1 MRITGQKNYRKTN
14 YPTLNFEVVGEEA
27 SGRVDYAIKKII
39 DVVNEELVA
48 ITEGKQKDFVAGFV
62 TKRTNASHHTNTR
75 KKKRSMISTI
85 YMNSLPQVG
94 SIWLLGRKATNQYFL
109 LYTPERI
116 YCSKSDYSHRLPSE
130 GILDDDTKLRQGVK
144 EVMGVIVDLLKD
156 RVEVG
161 DSPDR
166 IGVLEEESVLRHHF
180 AGMAVHHYTC
190 VLVFTTLRAA
200 RLLCG

>member
-1 MRITGQKNYRKTN
+1 MNTPAFTSTSVTATGIVGGRI
-14 YPTLNFEVVGEEA
+14 VGEEA

-39 DVVNEELVA
+39 DVVNEELKEEA
-48 ITEGKQKDFVAGFV
+48 FDDFDYLYEFV
-62 TKRTNASHHTNTR
+62 TTT
-75 KKKRSMISTI
+75 
-85 YMNSLPQVG
+85 
-94 SIWLLGRKATNQYFL
+94 TNQYFL

-161 DSPDR
+161 DSPDSK
-166 IGVLEEESVLRHHF
+166 G
-180 AGMAVHHYTC
+180 
-190 VLVFTTLRAA
+190 A
-200 RLLCG
+200 RTKKFIKE

>member
-1 MRITGQKNYRKTN
+1 MMPEALLKKQMELYDFISDIFTEAEIIFYFTPERNTKKDLCEVLRKYGIDTNDIRKIPPFIPESKNYRKTN

-39 DVVNEELVA
+39 DVVNEELKEEA
-48 ITEGKQKDFVAGFV
+48 FDDFDYLYEFV
-62 TKRTNASHHTNTR
+62 TTT
-75 KKKRSMISTI
+75 
-85 YMNSLPQVG
+85 
-94 SIWLLGRKATNQYFL
+94 TNQYFL

-161 DSPDR
+161 DSPDSK
-166 IGVLEEESVLRHHF
+166 G
-180 AGMAVHHYTC
+180 
-190 VLVFTTLRAA
+190 A
-200 RLLCG
+200 RTKKFIKE